1 MKKFLC
7 FAALA
12 ALCVPSVAGAAD
24 MPVKALPTP
33 VVSPYAW
40 LNGFFIGAGVSG
52 SGTNFDVLGN
62 GINGSI
68 NAAGT
73 IIDGHVSYKFYN
85 GAMYGSVTAGC
96 GYDMTMNVS
105 AAGGVPS
112 NHLFCT
118 ELVDAGG
125 FLPNIGINVTSS
137 ALLPDFLKGA
147 IPFATVGMA
156 QRMNK
161 TGRVAGIG
169 AIAPIANSAWVMGAR
184 AFQVDYSNAQVSS
197 IDVMKTEMYV
207 GIFVE
212 KKFGTGSTGVT
223 GFGFLGL

>member
-1 MKKFLC
+1 MRL
-7 FAALA
+7 LI
-12 ALCVPSVAGAAD
+12 AGGILGAMLFGAQAAD
-24 MPVKALPTP
+24 LPVKAPIVAP
-33 VVSPYAW
+33 VSPYAW

-52 SGTNFDVLGN
+52 AGTNFDVLGN

-68 NAAGT
+68 NANGT
-73 IIDGHVSYKFYN
+73 VIDGHVSAKFYN
-85 GAMYGSVTAGC
+85 DTMYAAVTAGC
-96 GYDMTMNVS
+96 GYDMTMNAS
-105 AAGGVPS
+105 AAGGLPS

-125 FLPNIGINVTSS
+125 FLPNLMNVSTSV
-137 ALLPDFLKGA
+137 LPDFLKGA

-156 QRMNK
+156 QRMSK

-169 AIAPIANSAWVMGAR
+169 AIMPIANAPNWVAGAR

-197 IDVMKTEMYV
+197 IDIMKTEMYV

-212 KKFGTGSTGVT
+212 KKFGTGGTGSPLNFH
-223 GFGFLGL
+223 GF